1 MSDHNFSKV
10 GFAFF
15 GLAIFFF
22 ALSFRAENIELKRVQ
37 LPFIKWTKTAP
48 ILATSSELAE
58 DEDTTA
64 DSSNDSSATPT
75 FSPFDMLPKDSLS
88 SKNDSLTISKSDSSA
103 GKSNKRKQYDP
114 ATDTSKYK
122 ERVLLIGD
130 SQNEKLRLP
139 FFNICQTNGSKL
151 IATVIWYGSTT
162 TSWANSDTLEY
173 FIKTFRPTTV
183 LFAIGLNEVFVINIE
198 ERKEDMRKIIAL
210 FERYKV
216 KYCWL
221 GPAAWTQDKGI
232 VEGMRQ
238 VAGRHFYDA
247 SKLKITRDKDGHHP
261 SKEGGKIWADSVA
274 LFASKNLNIDFSK
287 PVQTMEKLRDT
298 RTILISN

>member
-22 ALSFRAENIELKRVQ
+22 ALSFRAENIELKRVP
-37 LPFIKWTKTAP
+37 LPFIKWNKAAP
-48 ILATSSELAE
+48 ILANADALAE
-58 DEDTTA
+58 DEDTSTNVSQ
-64 DSSNDSSATPT
+64 DSSSLIIKTISDIATKDSLKTPISSGDSSA
-75 FSPFDMLPKDSLS
+75 
-88 SKNDSLTISKSDSSA
+88 A
-103 GKSNKRKQYDP
+103 KSNKRKQYDP
-114 ATDTSKYK
+114 ITDTTKYK

-173 FIKTFRPTTV
+173 FIKTFKPTTV

-198 ERKEDMRKIIAL
+198 ERKEDMRKITAL

-287 PVQTMEKLRDT
+287 PVQSMEKLRDT
-298 RTILISN
+298 RTILITK